1 MQKKYEISSEI
12 YSEAKIQE
20 AIEDFSDVAKIEYAD
35 ELVTVSAE
43 NNDESDEIF
52 REFMNYL
59 LSI

>member
-12 YSEAKIQE
+12 YSNDSVQE
-20 AIEDFSDVAKIEYAD
+20 SIKDFSDVAKIDYKDWAISI
-35 ELVTVSAE
+35 SAE
-43 NNDESDEIF
+43 NSEESDEIF